1 MKKLN
6 RICLSLSPVF
16 VFIAAVS
23 ISAQWNKKPY
33 SEWSE
38 KEATKVLNDSP
49 WGQTKVYSDT
59 SNEFGTGPGGRAG
72 GGSGSG
78 DYSSVHLN
86 IRIRFLSAKPI
97 RQAFSRMILLQQ
109 KGQVP
114 DQLAAKLN
122 AFANQD
128 FSDSIVVSVDCDAN
142 ESKGA
147 FRAFKTLL
155 QTRSMVDLKNRVY
168 LSAKGQRT
176 FIESYQPPKDDGLGA
191 KLIFPRTVDGKP
203 AIPPDSDEILFSGA
217 LGRYSLTMR
226 FKVKDMMV
234 DGKLEY

>member
-1 MKKLN
+1 MNKLY
-6 RICLSLSPVF
+6 RLCISLAPVF
-16 VFIAAVS
+16 VFTCAVS
-23 ISAQWNKKPY
+23 IPAQWNKKPY
-33 SEWSE
+33 TEWSE

-49 WGQTKVYSDT
+49 WGQTKVYSNT

-72 GGSGSG
+72 AGPGSG
-78 DYSSVHLN
+78 DYSAIHLN

-114 DQLAAKLN
+114 NQLAAKLN

-128 FSDSIVVSVDCDAN
+128 FPDSIVVSVDCDAN

-155 QTRSMVDLKNRVY
+155 ETRSMVDLKNRVY

-176 FIESYQPPKDDGLGA
+176 FIESYQPPKDDGMGG
-191 KLIFPRTVDGKP
+191 KFIFPRTVNGKP

-217 LGRYSLTMR
+217 LSSYSLNMR

-234 DGKLEY
+234 DGKPEY